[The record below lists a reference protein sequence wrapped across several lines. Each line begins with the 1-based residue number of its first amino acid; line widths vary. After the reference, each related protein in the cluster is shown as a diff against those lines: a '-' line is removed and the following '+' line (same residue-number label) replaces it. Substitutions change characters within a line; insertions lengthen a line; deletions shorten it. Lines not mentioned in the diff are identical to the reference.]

1 MRKAGILPFFLLL
14 FLLWVE
20 GLNAQ
25 PNTLYFMKGIAQT
38 KDLNP
43 SRPGIER
50 GFYIG
55 LPLFS
60 KFDFSVNTNN
70 WSYNDLIHR
79 GSGTLSDSLVWDFNK
94 FLSSLDKNNF
104 AMESAALTLVD
115 IGWKRGK
122 QFYGF
127 SWSEREFSEP
137 VFTKSLVN
145 LMYYGN
151 VPFLGST
158 YHSGYFGVR
167 GAHYREFAFTYA
179 NEISSK
185 LSVGITGKLLFGMAG
200 IKTAGLNFVAGMPKS
215 GDEIDLAAGGKAF
228 VSAPVDIRLI
238 NDRGYKLYAKD
249 YFDLPTYLT
258 NFGNPGLAVDIGLT
272 NKVSENFEFSV
283 SLIDLGFISWKQDV
297 TVLTERGHLLFEGIN
312 LNAQTPTN
320 HPPSATDVKGLFLAV
335 RDTLR
340 ATFLPF
346 ESNSSFTTLLPVK
359 LYAAG
364 EFQLNEDFSL
374 GGLLRI
380 RMLNNLLHTSFTAS
394 ANARLTEK
402 LAFSASY
409 AVIESTFDNLGLG
422 ANFRIG
428 KVQLY
433 AVTDNIVSFFRPSQ
447 ACNSN
452 LRLGINM
459 IFQEEARRRKGVYG
473 R

>member
-1 MRKAGILPFFLLL
+1 
-14 FLLWVE
+14 
-20 GLNAQ
+20 
-25 PNTLYFMKGIAQT
+25 
-38 KDLNP
+38 
-43 SRPGIER
+43 
-50 GFYIG
+50 
-55 LPLFS
+55 
-60 KFDFSVNTNN
+60 
-70 WSYNDLIHR
+70 
-79 GSGTLSDSLVWDFNK
+79 
-94 FLSSLDKNNF
+94 
-104 AMESAALTLVD
+104 
-115 IGWKRGK
+115 
-122 QFYGF
+122 
-127 SWSEREFSEP
+127 
-137 VFTKSLVN
+137 
-145 LMYYGN
+145 
-151 VPFLGST
+151 
-158 YHSGYFGVR
+158 
-167 GAHYREFAFTYA
+167 
-179 NEISSK
+179 
-185 LSVGITGKLLFGMAG
+185 
-200 IKTAGLNFVAGMPKS
+200 
-215 GDEIDLAAGGKAF
+215 
-228 VSAPVDIRLI
+228 
-238 NDRGYKLYAKD
+238 
-249 YFDLPTYLT
+249 
-258 NFGNPGLAVDIGLT
+258 
-272 NKVSENFEFSV
+272 
-283 SLIDLGFISWKQDV
+283 
-297 TVLTERGHLLFEGIN
+297 LFEGIN